1 MTASQPTTSTEPL
14 ETSTLDAVQV
24 ATHLATHPDFF
35 CEHPDLLATLIVP
48 HPQNGQAV
56 SLLERQS
63 QVQRQ
68 RIHQLEN
75 HVAELRRHG
84 SDNDAL
90 VNKLV
95 TWARALLGAADARAL
110 PDIAVE
116 QMKKIFNVPYAA
128 LRVWD
133 VDAAYQDEPWAEPV
147 NDDIKRLARSMHAP
161 FAGANAGFEAAIWMH
176 PNVATIRSLALM
188 PLRLERRAASDL
200 PELLESERL
209 ESLESEPLESEPS
222 QRDAP
227 ATLPFGLLVL
237 GSDERDRFQT
247 TMGTEFLTRFADLA
261 AEALGR
267 LRVAPTAATA
277 PELNAVVLD
286 PA

>member
-1 MTASQPTTSTEPL
+1 MTASQIATSPTESLEPTSVN
-14 ETSTLDAVQV
+14 AAQI
-24 ATHLATHPDFF
+24 AAHLAAHPDFF
-35 CEHPDLLATLIVP
+35 LDHPELLASITVP

-63 QVQRQ
+63 QIQRQ

-84 SDNDAL
+84 SDNDVL

-95 TWARALLGAADARAL
+95 VWARALLGAADARTL

-116 QMKKIFNVPYAA
+116 KMKQIFNVPYAA
-128 LRVWD
+128 LRVWE
-133 VDAAYQDEPWAEPV
+133 VDAAYQNEPWAEPV

-188 PLRLERRAASDL
+188 PLRLERRVESDL
-200 PELLESERL
+200 PDLLEELGQATST
-209 ESLESEPLESEPS
+209 EP
-222 QRDAP
+222 A

-247 TMGTEFLTRFADLA
+247 SMGTEFLTRFADLA

-267 LRVAPTAATA
+267 LRVAPLTLPSTAAQLTA
-277 PELNAVVLD
+277 VALD

>member
-1 MTASQPTTSTEPL
+1 MTTSQTATSSL
-14 ETSTLDAVQV
+14 ESPDPAPVSAAQI
-24 ATHLATHPDFF
+24 AAHLAAQPDFF
-35 CEHPDLLATLIVP
+35 LDHPELLATITVP

-63 QVQRQ
+63 QIQRQ

-84 SDNDAL
+84 SDNDVL

-95 TWARALLGAADARAL
+95 VWARALLGAVDARAL

-116 QMKKIFNVPYAA
+116 KMKQIFNVPYAA
-128 LRVWD
+128 LRVWE
-133 VDAAYQDEPWAEPV
+133 VDAAYQNEPWAEPV

-188 PLRLERRAASDL
+188 PLRLERGAASDL
-200 PELLESERL
+200 PDLLDEIAELDE
-209 ESLESEPLESEPS
+209 
-222 QRDAP
+222 
-227 ATLPFGLLVL
+227 ATPPQSAATQPFGLLVL

-247 TMGTEFLTRFADLA
+247 SMGTEFLTRFADLA

-267 LRVAPTAATA
+267 LRVAPLSANAPAAA
-277 PELNAVVLD
+277 ELNAVVLD